1 MKAHIELPLQTA
13 YPMELHLVHYKASLG
28 DFGTAAGSGAKDA
41 LAVLGIFFEIQDED
55 NTKLQPLIEAVRA
68 VQGDTKDTK
77 MEQMELKDFLPR
89 NTDQFYRY
97 QGGLTTPGCNE
108 IVVWTVFKVKMLSSP
123 ILIDDD
129 KFDWFGRN

>member
-1 MKAHIELPLQTA
+1 
-13 YPMELHLVHYKASLG
+13 MELHLVHYKASLG

-129 KFDWFGRN
+129 KFNWFGRN